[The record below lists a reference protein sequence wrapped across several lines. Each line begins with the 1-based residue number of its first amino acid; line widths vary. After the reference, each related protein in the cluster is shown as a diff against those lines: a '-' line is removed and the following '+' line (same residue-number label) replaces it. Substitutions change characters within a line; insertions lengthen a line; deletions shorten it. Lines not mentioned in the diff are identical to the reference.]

1 MRYEGDIYRPPS
13 EAYSYILQI
22 TIGCAHN
29 KCTFCG
35 SFKAKKFRIR
45 KIEEVYEETVKL
57 MKRHPEIEGLYIS
70 WEGPA
75 QEAMRA
81 LADIGRQ
88 DVAISTA
95 DLDYDVAMSMA
106 RNGMIKEVS
115 AQLPYE
121 QGEAVALCAANALL
135 EKEVP
140 PYIGIE
146 PVAVN
151 LENLLKAWN
160 QVYKETPPEIIV
172 DLVKEISGEA

>member
-1 MRYEGDIYRPPS
+1 
-13 EAYSYILQI
+13 
-22 TIGCAHN
+22 
-29 KCTFCG
+29 
-35 SFKAKKFRIR
+35 
-45 KIEEVYEETVKL
+45 
-57 MKRHPEIEGLYIS
+57 
-70 WEGPA
+70 
-75 QEAMRA
+75 
-81 LADIGRQ
+81 
-88 DVAISTA
+88 
-95 DLDYDVAMSMA
+95 MSMA

-151 LENLLKAWN
+151 LENLLKAGIRS
-160 QVYKETPPEIIV
+160 TRRRLRRLSS

>member
-1 MRYEGDIYRPPS
+1 MICHKADFYATAQRDMAAEQVLREEFP
-13 EAYSYILQI
+13 EL
-22 TIGCAHN
+22 TVCARSGFLN
-29 KCTFCG
+29 
-35 SFKAKKFRIR
+35 
-45 KIEEVYEETVKL
+45 IEEVYEETVKL